1 MIFSLDTTIGKGWGG
16 PLGHLKGQPARQ
28 PARAIL
34 IIRGMVHGV
43 KTKANDYLR
52 LYCGID
58 MQFAREKGKIGRASE
73 KGRNGKVFRLLI
85 FTRTSELALADSR
98 HAI

>member
-1 MIFSLDTTIGKGWGG
+1 MIFSLDTTIGKGWGE

-43 KTKANDYLR
+43 KANDYLR

-58 MQFAREKGKIGRASE
+58 MQFAREKGKMVEHRKRE
-73 KGRNGKVFRLLI
+73 ETGKFFACLYSL
-85 FTRTSELALADSR
+85 EPANW
-98 HAI
+98 H